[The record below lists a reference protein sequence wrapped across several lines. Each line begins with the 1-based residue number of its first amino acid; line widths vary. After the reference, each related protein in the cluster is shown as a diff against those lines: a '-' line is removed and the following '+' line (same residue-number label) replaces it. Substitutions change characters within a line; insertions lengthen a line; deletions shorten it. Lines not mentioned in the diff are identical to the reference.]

1 MFLLYRIKL
10 KSEAVAEEFGLTM
23 LSAME
28 ALEYANP
35 SVDTDLADR
44 EGTAGTT
51 PQNANN
57 DSDGSSQ
64 EGGNIIDTDAL
75 NDDHDNAVL
84 GSESESLKLHSG
96 ATSSNII
103 VTIPFMMLI
112 IFGAT
117 VFNVV

>member
-1 MFLLYRIKL
+1 
-10 KSEAVAEEFGLTM
+10 
-23 LSAME
+23 ME

-35 SVDTDLADR
+35 SVDTELADR
-44 EGTAGTT
+44 EGTEGST

-64 EGGNIIDTDAL
+64 EGGNIIDTNAL
-75 NDDHDNAVL
+75 NGDSDNAML
-84 GSESESLKLHSG
+84 GAESESLKLHSG
-96 ATSSNII
+96 AISSNLIAT
-103 VTIPFMMLI
+103 VPSMMLV